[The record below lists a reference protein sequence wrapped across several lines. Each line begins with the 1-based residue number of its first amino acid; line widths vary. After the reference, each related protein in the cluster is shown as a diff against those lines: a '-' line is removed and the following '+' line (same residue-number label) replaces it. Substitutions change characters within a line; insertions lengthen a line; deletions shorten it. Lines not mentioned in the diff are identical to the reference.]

1 MRYLEWEDL
10 FAQFAIHLLEFDYDL
25 ALVDL
30 HGPLGLEPP
39 LQALQVD

>member
-1 MRYLEWEDL
+1 VRYLEWEDL